1 MDMIDP
7 SSTATGKSAP
17 RRREITIFREA
28 SAPTLDESEMME
40 INNSEVATAG
50 IAKLRDSGLDDGYVL
65 KCLFRSPDADGF
77 SLTYAWFKGNY
88 PLPPH
93 KHNTAC
99 LYYVISGEIHMGK
112 EVLGAGDGFF
122 LPAGAGYSYSAGPD
136 GVEVVE
142 FRDSSHF
149 DIAIADASAAS
160 WERLAK
166 ICENNRELW
175 KSQRPPVRIPQV

>member
-1 MDMIDP
+1 
-7 SSTATGKSAP
+7 
-17 RRREITIFREA
+17 
-28 SAPTLDESEMME
+28 
-40 INNSEVATAG
+40 
-50 IAKLRDSGLDDGYVL
+50 
-65 KCLFRSPDADGF
+65 
-77 SLTYAWFKGNY
+77 
-88 PLPPH
+88 
-93 KHNTAC
+93 
-99 LYYVISGEIHMGK
+99 MGK